1 MSKLNFCYILFNNVN
16 QKTYVG
22 YTNNPS
28 RRLRQHNG
36 ELSGGARYTKKVRE
50 ISPLVLKWDFL
61 ALITSANDDFNKN
74 KALSLEWHIKHPNGR
89 KKSKVYNGPKER
101 LFALCQV
108 LTKDKFSC
116 LNFNAFI
123 HESLDTHIESMLPSN
138 LTIHRVMDVV
148 TMMNATTKIAP
159 CHITDDD
166 THTKSDT
173 INDDINSEMTA
184 SHIRNIRKRN

>member
-1 MSKLNFCYILFNNVN
+1 MSKVNFCYILFNNVN

-36 ELSGGARYTKKVRE
+36 ELSGRARYTKKVRE
-50 ISPLVLKWDFL
+50 TAPLVLKWEFL
-61 ALITSANDDFNKN
+61 ALITSSNDDFNKN

-89 KKSKVYNGPKER
+89 KQSKMCYGPKER
-101 LFALCQV
+101 LIALCQV

-123 HESLDTHIESMLPSN
+123 HEPFDTHTDNMRN
-138 LTIHRVMDVV
+138 LTIHRVIDVI
-148 TMMNATTKIAP
+148 MNATIKAIP
-159 CHITDDD
+159 CHSMDNNI
-166 THTKSDT
+166 HTESDT
-173 INDDINSEMTA
+173 INDVINSELIAT
-184 SHIRNIRKRN
+184 ITDI